1 MHAEA
6 ERNYYDSQIII
17 LDTLKQVLNSVSINY
32 CTIFQSVI
40 LLSQSKLDDSSYS
53 LTYCDSYS

>member
-40 LLSQSKLDDSSYS
+40 LLSQSKLDDSNYS